1 MRVASRT
8 LHFFCENCD
17 ISTILNSLYA
27 TVTKL
32 QTEVDLLKANAKE
45 VQVPH
50 SFDSEELMQELEER
64 HRRSTNLIVFNV
76 EETTPRNL
84 NADRDNVI

>member
-1 MRVASRT
+1 
-8 LHFFCENCD
+8 
-17 ISTILNSLYA
+17 
-27 TVTKL
+27 
-32 QTEVDLLKANAKE
+32 
-45 VQVPH
+45 
-50 SFDSEELMQELEER
+50 MQELEER